1 MPPDYGDPS
10 MFSKE
15 GGTLMETHSP
25 EWLYQQIVEGAQD
38 AIVFADKDGII
49 RLWNKAAEAIFG
61 YSAKEALGQ
70 SLDLIVP
77 EKLRERHWEGYR
89 KVMDTGVT
97 KYGSDIL
104 AVPALKKDDSRI
116 SVEFTIILL
125 SDDAGK
131 PVGTAAIIRDVT
143 ERWQKEKELKK
154 RLAELE
160 EREKKM

>member
-1 MPPDYGDPS
+1 

-15 GGTLMETHSP
+15 GGTLMETSTS

-38 AIVFADKDGII
+38 AIVFADPDGII
-49 RLWNKAAEAIFG
+49 LLWNSGAEAIFG
-61 YSAKEALGQ
+61 YSAAEALGQ
-70 SLDLIVP
+70 TLDLIVP

-89 KVMDTGVT
+89 KVMETGVT
-97 KYGSDIL
+97 RYGSKLL
-104 AVPALKKDDSRI
+104 AVPALNKDDNRM
-116 SVEFTIILL
+116 SVEFTIVLL

-131 PVGTAAIIRDVT
+131 PVGTAAIMRDVT

-160 EREKKM
+160 SVE